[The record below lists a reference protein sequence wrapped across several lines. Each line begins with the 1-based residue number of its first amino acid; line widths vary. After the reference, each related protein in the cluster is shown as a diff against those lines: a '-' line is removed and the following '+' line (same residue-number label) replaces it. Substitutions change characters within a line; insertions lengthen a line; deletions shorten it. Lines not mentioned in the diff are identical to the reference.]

1 MRGWILLG
9 RGKWGAIALAVFL
22 VSGSAGTAF
31 ASQGEGQRESWLDA
45 YNRTIFEFNKSF
57 FEFLEDDKSAVQPAA
72 VVAPEPPSPLK
83 QGLHNMAMNFVQEP
97 MSMLAAGAAGE
108 WGAASQSAARF
119 AINSTVGLLGFYD
132 RAGQWGIGPYGND
145 LGVVLCAR
153 GVNEGPYV
161 VLPFIGPR
169 TLRDGV
175 VDVVIANAILAA
187 MVFPLLPSASAVQT
201 LAALQTVE
209 LAAEVATARE
219 LDPQAKALGF
229 DSYEGMR
236 DTYLSNRRARCESV
250 RQSASNS

>member
-1 MRGWILLG
+1 M
-9 RGKWGAIALAVFL
+9 ALAVFL
-22 VSGSAGTAF
+22 VSGPVGPVS
-31 ASQGEGQRESWLDA
+31 ASQGGTEKQESWLDA

-57 FEFLEDDKSAVQPAA
+57 FEFFEGEKKDIQPAVA
-72 VVAPEPPSPLK
+72 TAPEPPSTVK
-83 QGLHNMAMNFVQEP
+83 EGLHNMAMNFVQEP
-97 MSMLAAGAAGE
+97 MSLLAAGAAGE
-108 WGAASQSAARF
+108 WTAASQSAARF
-119 AINSTVGLLGFYD
+119 AINSTFGFLGFHD
-132 RAGQWGIGPYGND
+132 RAGQWGIESYGKD
-145 LGVVLCAR
+145 LGLVLCAR
-153 GVNEGPYV
+153 GIDEGPYV

-175 VDVVIANAILAA
+175 VDVVIANAILMA
-187 MVFPLLPSASAVQT
+187 MVFPLLPAASAVQT

-236 DTYLSNRRARCESV
+236 DAYLANRRARCESV